1 MILEAIRAV
10 DQIVGRYKS
19 VAVVLLTV
27 EDMSMTEI
35 GAGYT
40 TAAANTTIDLL
51 NGKVKDEIKFVPAQV
66 I

>member
-1 MILEAIRAV
+1 M
-10 DQIVGRYKS
+10 
-19 VAVVLLTV
+19 VLLTV

-51 NGKVKDEIKFVPAQV
+51 NEKVIDEIKFVPAQV